1 LVSGQAVEYETN
13 KGQSDRPSVTKLT
26 VL

>member
-1 LVSGQAVEYETN
+1 VSGQAVEYETN
-13 KGQSDRPSVTKLT
+13 KSQSDRPSVTKLT

>member
-13 KGQSDRPSVTKLT
+13 ESQSDRPSVTKLT